1 MSPMRAKANE
11 LLEEYSMDQDKIKQI
26 RELLLDLNMR
36 EKYKEYYEFNFIIM
50 QRK

>member
-1 MSPMRAKANE
+1 MRLKSNE
-11 LLEEYSMDQDKIKQI
+11 LLEEFSMDQDKIKTI
-26 RELLLDLNMR
+26 KELLLDLNMR